1 MANSLQGL
9 LSEDSSEDTSR
20 SRPITNV
27 DETTESE
34 NNSDEIELEL
44 DFKSEGFLDVPES
57 IEPPL
62 VDPESI
68 VDITPDNEMEESTQ
82 FSRGIG
88 NLARAG
94 RDIGEFFT
102 SGEVITAPAQGIVR
116 GLEEVTEFGKLSLIH
131 I

>member
-1 MANSLQGL
+1 LANSLQGL

-57 IEPPL
+57 INQK
-62 VDPESI
+62 V
-68 VDITPDNEMEESTQ
+68 
-82 FSRGIG
+82 F
-88 NLARAG
+88 
-94 RDIGEFFT
+94 
-102 SGEVITAPAQGIVR
+102 
-116 GLEEVTEFGKLSLIH
+116 
-131 I
+131 